1 MSCLS
6 PAAPRGLQA
15 VIPIDP
21 PPSKREKVKLY
32 LQQKKEQFDQY
43 QKLLNQQRQQLVKQ
57 RQKEFQDPRRRNS
70 TTNPTRIYRLLSST
84 SFTSFARAQQTTQ
97 FADQSTFSRGAP
109 LRTASNVDSESSF
122 SSKAKLLNDKDGE
135 KLVMFPSYARRLDS
149 GLVEVDIRGWVFAP
163 GLPNRKNR
171 LFTSVV
177 RQLVGVPSPA
187 DGPGSE
193 SAEQPL
199 GSPYTSNAGMSSAD
213 NIHKNKSAVSVSS
226 VLSSGMSS
234 PSPSRR
240 GSSVGY
246 SNARF
251 RSESPASTTTAMNIP
266 EPASTRSLIR
276 PDTRNSRSYSPSS
289 PGHNSYAAVGTSPAS
304 FGRGAS
310 PRRDTYSA
318 AQQARRL
325 GVLPDDASG
334 AVINNRNFVQ
344 PTLVGERQPL
354 LAGQASKN
362 NGYLINLDSESE
374 SEYNSESDDDEV
386 VDNQQTFVVERRSSP
401 ARSFTATTPRP
412 ALNGA
417 TSTNDIR
424 RQRSFYANRVNGSSL
439 SIAGHNSEVVAANS
453 DNAPLASSPGASSM
467 TSYFPN
473 YGNTGSG
480 LNLHR
485 AFSMSGGTKPR
496 PASLK
501 ANSNGKGQRDA
512 PPPLPPR
519 PKLISF
525 ASIYNPEKSL
535 QERIAPFIS
544 RPIAQEDVTIHVGS
558 TETEE
563 YSTYSVIT
571 TDSGHF
577 GVRLRLAYE
586 PAISCVECGDD
597 LITVEEVNI
606 IEPYGVGLISDID
619 DTVKHTGITG
629 AKKGIFKNVFV
640 KDYAELEI
648 KGVAD
653 WYQRLSK
660 MGVPVHYVSNSP
672 WQLYP
677 SIAKFLRKAGLPT
690 GSVHLKHYN
699 GFLYGLLEPA
709 VERKRFNLE
718 SILIDFPYR
727 KFILVG
733 DSGEMD
739 LEAYVNLA
747 CQFPDQVLAIYIR
760 DVTTTCSDTDNLSS
774 VSELN
779 GFFTSSVPRPDEIDD
794 LLTDNSGLCCTG
806 CLGCLGCTGSD
817 GDSKYYNRPHSPPP
831 LLPKPQNLRSSK
843 ITTEPPEPTSTE
855 WISTPSRASP
865 EIVPHKAPK
874 VPEKPSNLKSQFAP
888 VAAPAP
894 VRPGADFDLL
904 SSSAG
909 SAVSPLAARL
919 AAFSSTFG
927 DSSGS
932 PEAPSY
938 MSIETQQRQA
948 LMQEPPER
956 IPTAGNT
963 NASGNAEGL
972 LSESSTKLANYNS
985 ISDAETKS
993 PSRKA
998 VSFSNEHHD
1007 RKQPLPPRPANI
1019 GRSGAVAGK
1028 GPRTSDA
1035 MSYAYRACIGMGDR
1049 SNRDGYPQ
1057 DKKVEMWKKRVARAR
1072 MMLPTG
1078 VRLRMWRI
1086 GEDVSDECE
1095 AIVQECLDGLKC

>member
-6 PAAPRGLQA
+6 PAPPRGLQA

-21 PPSKREKVKLY
+21 PPSKREKVARY

-43 QKLLNQQRQQLVKQ
+43 QKLLNQQRQQLLKQ
-57 RQKEFQDPRRRNS
+57 RQREIRDERRRYS
-70 TTNPTRIYRLLSST
+70 TSSTNPAKFYRLLSST

-97 FADQSTFSRGAP
+97 SFDPSASSHGAASSA
-109 LRTASNVDSESSF
+109 ASNEDNESTS

-135 KLVMFPSYARRLDS
+135 KLVMFPSYARRLES

-163 GLPNRKNR
+163 GIPNRKNR

-177 RQLVGVPSPA
+177 RQLVGVPAPV
-187 DGPGSE
+187 DGPESTAQPQSSMYIAAGRGSE
-193 SAEQPL
+193 DSVLKNASA
-199 GSPYTSNAGMSSAD
+199 
-213 NIHKNKSAVSVSS
+213 ISVSS
-226 VLSSGMSS
+226 VLSSGRSS
-234 PSPSRR
+234 SSPSRR

-246 SNARF
+246 NNARL
-251 RSESPASTTTAMNIP
+251 RSESPASSTVAMNIP
-266 EPASTRSLIR
+266 GRSPSRALSR
-276 PDTRNSRSYSPSS
+276 SDTRNSEISYSPSS
-289 PGHNSYAAVGTSPAS
+289 PGYNSYAAFGTTPNS

-310 PRRDTYSA
+310 PRRDTYSSA

-325 GVLPDDASG
+325 GVMPDDASG

-354 LAGQASKN
+354 LTVQSSKKK
-362 NGYLINLDSESE
+362 GYLTNMDSESE
-374 SEYNSESDDDEV
+374 SDYYSDSDDDEV

-401 ARSFTATTPRP
+401 AKSFTATTPKP
-412 ALNGA
+412 TLNGI
-417 TSTNDIR
+417 TTNIR
-424 RQRSFYANRVNGSSL
+424 HQQSFYANRFNGSSV

-453 DNAPLASSPGASSM
+453 DNAPLASSPTANSM
-467 TSYFPN
+467 ASYFPN
-473 YGNTGSG
+473 FGRSGSN

-485 AFSMSGGTKPR
+485 AFSMSGGTQPT
-496 PASLK
+496 PGPLK
-501 ANSNGKGQRDA
+501 TSVTSKDQQNV

-544 RPIAQEDVTIHVGS
+544 RPIAQEAVTIHVGS

-563 YSTYSVIT
+563 YSTYNVIT

-586 PAISCVECGDD
+586 PAISCVECGED

-606 IEPYGVGLISDID
+606 IEQFGVSLISDID
-619 DTVKHTGITG
+619 DTIKHTGITG

-648 KGVAD
+648 KGVGD

-660 MGVPVHYVSNSP
+660 IGVPIHYVSNSP

-718 SILIDFPYR
+718 SILVDFPYR

-747 CQFPDQVLAIYIR
+747 CEFPDQVLAIYIR
-760 DVTTTCSDTDNLSS
+760 DVTTSCSDEDDSCTI
-774 VSELN
+774 SELN
-779 GFFTSSVPRPDEIDD
+779 GFFMSSVPRPDEIDG
-794 LLTDNSGLCCTG
+794 LLADNSGWCCCTG
-806 CLGCLGCTGSD
+806 NQV
-817 GDSKYYNRPHSPPP
+817 DSKYYHRPHSPPP
-831 LLPKPQNLRSSK
+831 LMPKPQKLRTNK
-843 ITTEPPEPTSTE
+843 VTTDAPEPTSTE
-855 WISTPSRASP
+855 WISTPAGSSP
-865 EIVPHKAPK
+865 DTQLMSHKVPK
-874 VPEKPSNLKSQFAP
+874 VPEKPSNLKSHPVGP

-894 VRPGADFDLL
+894 SRPGSDFDLL
-904 SSSAG
+904 SSSAA
-909 SAVSPLAARL
+909 STVSPLAARL
-919 AAFSSTFG
+919 AAFSSTFDESG
-927 DSSGS
+927 GS
-932 PEAPSY
+932 PEGPSY
-938 MSIETQQRQA
+938 LSAKSQQNQM
-948 LMQEPPER
+948 LMKDPPKHN
-956 IPTAGNT
+956 G
-963 NASGNAEGL
+963 SGNFNGKHL
-972 LSESSTKLANYNS
+972 LSGSISNYNS
-985 ISDAETKS
+985 ISNASAAISLPKKD
-993 PSRKA
+993 
-998 VSFSNEHHD
+998 VSFSIDHQN
-1007 RKQPLPPRPANI
+1007 KKPPLPPRPTNI
-1019 GRSGAVAGK
+1019 VHSTAVEGK
-1028 GPRTSDA
+1028 APRASDA

-1049 SNRDGYPQ
+1049 SNRDGYPL
-1057 DKKVEMWKKRVARAR
+1057 DKKLEIWKKRVARAR
-1072 MMLPTG
+1072 MMLPNG
-1078 VRLRMWRI
+1078 VRLRMWRL
-1086 GEDVSDECE
+1086 GEDVSDDCE
-1095 AIVQECLDGLKC
+1095 AIVQEYLDTLKS

>member
-6 PAAPRGLQA
+6 PAPPRGLQA

-21 PPSKREKVKLY
+21 PPSKREKVARY

-43 QKLLNQQRQQLVKQ
+43 QKLLNQQRQQLLKQ
-57 RQKEFQDPRRRNS
+57 RQRELRDQRRRNS
-70 TTNPTRIYRLLSST
+70 TSSTNSAKFYRLLSST

-97 FADQSTFSRGAP
+97 SFDPSASSHGAASS
-109 LRTASNVDSESSF
+109 TASNLDMESTS

-135 KLVMFPSYARRLDS
+135 KLVMFPSYARRLES

-163 GLPNRKNR
+163 GIPNRKNR

-177 RQLVGVPSPA
+177 RQLVGVPAPA
-187 DGPGSE
+187 DGSEGSE
-193 SAEQPL
+193 QPQGSTFVGSA
-199 GSPYTSNAGMSSAD
+199 GRGSAD
-213 NIHKNKSAVSVSS
+213 SVLKNASAISVSS
-226 VLSSGMSS
+226 VLSSGRTS

-246 SNARF
+246 NNARL
-251 RSESPASTTTAMNIP
+251 RSDSPASSAVAMNIP
-266 EPASTRSLIR
+266 GRSPSRTLSR
-276 PDTRNSRSYSPSS
+276 SDTRNSERSYSPSS
-289 PGHNSYAAVGTSPAS
+289 PGYNSYTAFGTTPNS

-310 PRRDTYSA
+310 PRRDTYSSA
-318 AQQARRL
+318 AQQARRI

-354 LAGQASKN
+354 LTAQSSKN
-362 NGYLINLDSESE
+362 NRYLTNMDSESE
-374 SEYNSESDDDEV
+374 SDYYSESDDDEV
-386 VDNQQTFVVERRSSP
+386 VDNQQTFVVERRNSP
-401 ARSFTATTPRP
+401 ARSFTSTTPKP
-412 ALNGA
+412 TLNGL
-417 TSTNDIR
+417 TTNIR
-424 RQRSFYANRVNGSSL
+424 HQQSFYATRFNGSSV

-453 DNAPLASSPGASSM
+453 DNAPLASSPTANSM

-473 YGNTGSG
+473 YSRSGSG

-485 AFSMSGGTKPR
+485 VFSMSGGTQ
-496 PASLK
+496 PAPGSLK
-501 ANSNGKGQRDA
+501 ASGSAKDQQNA

-525 ASIYNPEKSL
+525 ASIYNPERSL

-544 RPIAQEDVTIHVGS
+544 RPIAQEAVTIHVGS

-586 PAISCVECGDD
+586 PAISCVECGED
-597 LITVEEVNI
+597 LIAVDEVNI
-606 IEPYGVGLISDID
+606 IEQFGVSLISDID

-648 KGVAD
+648 KGVGD

-660 MGVPVHYVSNSP
+660 VGVPIHYVSNSP

-718 SILIDFPYR
+718 SILVDFPYR

-747 CQFPDQVLAIYIR
+747 CEFPDQVLAIYIR
-760 DVTTTCSDTDNLSS
+760 DVTTSCSGEDDSCTF
-774 VSELN
+774 SELN
-779 GFFTSSVPRPDEIDD
+779 GFFMSSVPRPDEIDG
-794 LLTDNSGLCCTG
+794 LLADNSGWCCCTANQVD
-806 CLGCLGCTGSD
+806 T
-817 GDSKYYNRPHSPPP
+817 KYYHRPHSPPP
-831 LLPKPQNLRSSK
+831 LMPKPQKLRTNK
-843 ITTEPPEPTSTE
+843 ITTEAPEPTSTE
-855 WISTPSRASP
+855 WISTPASSSP
-865 EIVPHKAPK
+865 ETEHMSHKVPK
-874 VPEKPSNLKSQFAP
+874 VPEKPSNLKSQPIGP

-894 VRPGADFDLL
+894 SRPSADFDLL
-904 SSSAG
+904 SSSAA
-909 SAVSPLAARL
+909 STVSPLAARL
-919 AAFSSTFG
+919 AAFSSTFDESG
-927 DSSGS
+927 GS
-932 PEAPSY
+932 PEGPSY
-938 MSIETQQRQA
+938 
-948 LMQEPPER
+948 L
-956 IPTAGNT
+956 
-963 NASGNAEGL
+963 
-972 LSESSTKLANYNS
+972 STKLQQKQMLMKEPPPKHILTANIANGSGNVNGKYLLSGSMSNYNS
-985 ISDAETKS
+985 ISDTAAAISS
-993 PSRKA
+993 PKKD
-998 VSFSNEHHD
+998 VSFSGDHLD
-1007 RKQPLPPRPANI
+1007 KKPPLPPRPANI
-1019 GRSGAVAGK
+1019 VRSAAVEGK
-1028 GPRTSDA
+1028 GLRASDA

-1049 SNRDGYPQ
+1049 SNRDGYPL
-1057 DKKVEMWKKRVARAR
+1057 DKKLEIWKKRVARAR

-1078 VRLRMWRI
+1078 VRLRMWRV

-1095 AIVQECLDGLKC
+1095 AIVQEYLDTLKS